1 MEIATLCLLF
11 LWLFQFCFYM
21 AYAWRCRLN
30 VRREFEIQ
38 AWADDPKQIVPL
50 SDFLKHFGDFD
61 NTMRL
66 YSSIDPDDSYPRIYM
81 EYTGPGMG
89 YVQIIDTLKKW
100 SKTEKIDFD
109 IREKEAPKN
118 WKDRVKRATLYEIVG
133 GRVTNMREGY
143 FR

>member
-1 MEIATLCLLF
+1 MQI
-11 LWLFQFCFYM
+11 
-21 AYAWRCRLN
+21 
-30 VRREFEIQ
+30 EFEIQ
-38 AWADDPKQIVPL
+38 AWADSKQIIPL

-66 YSSIDPDDSYPRIYM
+66 YSSIDPDDGYPRIYM
-81 EYTGPGMG
+81 EYAG

>member
-1 MEIATLCLLF
+1 VDVVTF
-11 LWLFQFCFYM
+11 
-21 AYAWRCRLN
+21 AWRCRLN
-30 VRREFEIQ
+30 VQIEFEIQ
-38 AWADDPKQIVPL
+38 AWADSKQIIPL

-66 YSSIDPDDSYPRIYM
+66 YSSIDPDDGYPRIYM
-81 EYTGPGMG
+81 EYAG